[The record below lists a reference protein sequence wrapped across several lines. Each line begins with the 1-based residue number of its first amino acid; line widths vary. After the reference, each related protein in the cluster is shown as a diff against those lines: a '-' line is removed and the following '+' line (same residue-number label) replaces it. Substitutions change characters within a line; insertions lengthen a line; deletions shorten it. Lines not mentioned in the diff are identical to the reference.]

1 MAGKNLGRFEIKSLL
16 GKGAMGAVY
25 LALDPMLNREVAIKV
40 VRFPKD
46 LDAGQLA
53 EMKDGLLKEARL
65 AAGLSHPGIVRVFD
79 AGEQDGQPFV
89 VLELI
94 RGKLLSEFLK
104 EEGLL
109 EFSQACHIF
118 KELLSAMSYAHQQ
131 GVVHLDLKPANIMI
145 GKESTPRIMDFGI
158 ARSIADLRVKEM
170 DITGTPRF
178 MAPEQIAGEKL
189 DPRVDVFSLGVI
201 FYLMLSG
208 RLPFPSENFD
218 ELKKSII
225 NDPHPPLQSYLS
237 DLPRPFYEFVDHA
250 LNKSPNDR
258 FESAVAMYDGFI
270 RCLEDKKGS
279 DQGPD
284 QQATGENAHREI
296 LNFIM
301 QRIKRKGDFPAVSQY
316 VSEVVQAAR
325 SQSASAQS
333 IAQSILKDISLTN
346 RVLRIANSAYYSGLG
361 SPITTISRA
370 VVVLGMDAILN
381 ITSALGI
388 FEHFLSKGN
397 DVVELKKQVVATLF
411 TALNARQL
419 ANQMGVENAEEP
431 FICGMLHHLGRLIIC
446 FYFPE
451 EQKVINKLVDE
462 GGDDE
467 EKASRK
473 VMRLS
478 YTELGQAIA
487 DSWKL
492 PKLLQSGLRK
502 MDPDRKGPLKGKEDI
517 LQGITSYA
525 YELGKVAMIV
535 DSHERGVALA
545 NLARKFDGKISIKP
559 KMLQKIVD
567 KSIADASGFSKPLRL
582 SMKELGLVKE
592 DEPPKEAK
600 TVRPKATASSVV
612 EGSNDATVMSSPEDR
627 TIKMPPENS
636 VEDSVG
642 ATVSRMVEEDS
653 LEDEQDDKNEL
664 MERQGFLTKTIGDIA
679 MTLVGQFSISDII
692 MMVLEGMY
700 RGIGMRNV
708 MLAMVTPKRDRIVFR
723 FGLGPE
729 MEKLRAEFDYP
740 LQSINLAPALS
751 ILKRQEIVISDLEK
765 DSRRQSFPESLVK
778 LLEPKS
784 IVLIPVMVKNT
795 PIGLFLAMRSREQ
808 PIISELELQ
817 SVRMLVNQA
826 VLALHQ
832 AAAKR

>member
-1 MAGKNLGRFEIKSLL
+1 MVGKNLGRFEIKSLL

-25 LALDPMLNREVAIKV
+25 LAHDPILNREVAIKV

-53 EMKDGLLKEARL
+53 GMKDGLLKEARL
-65 AAGLSHPGIVRVFD
+65 AAGLSHPGIVQVFD

-94 RGKLLSEFLK
+94 CGKLLSEFLK
-104 EEGLL
+104 EEGSL

-118 KELLSAMSYAHQQ
+118 KELLSAMSYAHQR

-145 GKESTPRIMDFGI
+145 GKGSTPRIMDFGI

-178 MAPEQIAGEKL
+178 MAPEQIAGEGL
-189 DPRVDVFSLGVI
+189 DPRADVFSLGVI

-237 DLPRPFYEFVDHA
+237 DLPRPFYEFVDRA

-258 FESAVAMYDGFI
+258 FESSFAMYEGFI

-284 QQATGENAHREI
+284 QHATGENAHREI

-381 ITSALGI
+381 MTSALGI
-388 FEHFLSKGN
+388 FEHFLKKGN
-397 DVVELKKQVVATLF
+397 DVVELKKQVVEALF
-411 TALNARQL
+411 TALNARQI

-431 FICGMLHHLGRLIIC
+431 FICGMLHHLGRLIVC

-451 EQKVINKLVDE
+451 EQKVINKLVED
-462 GGDDE
+462 GGEDE
-467 EKASRK
+467 EKASRQ

-492 PKLLQSGLRK
+492 PKLLQSGLKK
-502 MDPDRKGPLKGKEDI
+502 MDPDRQGPLKGKEDI

-525 YELGKVAMIV
+525 YELGKVTMIV

-545 NLARKFDGKISIKP
+545 NLARKFEGKISIKP
-559 KMLQKIVD
+559 KMLQKIID
-567 KSIADASGFSKPLRL
+567 KSISDASGFSKPLRL
-582 SMKELGLVKE
+582 SMKDLGLVKK
-592 DEPPKEAK
+592 DEPPKEEKTIRAK
-600 TVRPKATASSVV
+600 APDASVGEGATDS
-612 EGSNDATVMSSPEDR
+612 TVMLSPDDR
-627 TIKMPPENS
+627 TTRIPQENS

-642 ATVSRMVEEDS
+642 TTVTKMVEEDR
-653 LEDEQDDKNEL
+653 LEDEEDDKSEL
-664 MERQGFLTKTIGDIA
+664 VERQEFLTKTIADIA
-679 MTLVGQFSISDII
+679 MTLIGQFSISDII

-708 MLAMVTPKRDRIVFR
+708 MLAMVTPKRDRVVFR

-729 MEKLRAEFDYP
+729 MEKLRTEFDYP

-751 ILKRQEIVISDLEK
+751 ILKRQEIVISDFEK

-817 SVRMLVNQA
+817 SVKMLVNQA